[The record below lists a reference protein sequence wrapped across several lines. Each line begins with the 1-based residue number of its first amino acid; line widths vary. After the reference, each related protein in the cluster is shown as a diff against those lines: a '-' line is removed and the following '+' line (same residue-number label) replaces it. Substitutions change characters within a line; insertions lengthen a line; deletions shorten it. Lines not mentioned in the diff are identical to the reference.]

1 MARVDGRRLS
11 FEEEGI
17 WNGVF
22 VMRDRETGT
31 LWSHYTGEAFEGPL
45 KGHTLRWIQTG
56 RAQYH
61 RLVKEHPDATIP
73 ERSALRFR
81 STPPAKGRSR
91 AMGESLPPA
100 FVPTIAKE
108 DDRLGRHEHG
118 LGVFV
123 GGAHRFYKLDDLY
136 GRGLVRDEVGEIGVV
151 VLIQDGGEAAAA
163 YSSCLDGEELIFEPA
178 GHEGRLALK
187 DQKGR
192 LWLSTGE
199 GVSKKNQGKR
209 LTVVRSLVT
218 DWYGWSAYF
227 PKTTIFGVKE

>member
-1 MARVDGRRLS
+1 VARVDGRRLS

-45 KGHTLRWIQTG
+45 QGRRLEWIQTR
-56 RAQYH
+56 RAQYG
-61 RLVKEHPDATIP
+61 RLLNEHPDATIP
-73 ERSALRFR
+73 ERGALKFR
-81 STPPAKGRSR
+81 STPPPKSR
-91 AMGESLPPA
+91 RAAMGEALPPA

-123 GGAHRFYKLDDLY
+123 GGHQRFYKLDDLHS
-136 GRGLVRDEVGEIGVV
+136 RGLVRDTIGDVDVV

-163 YSSCLDGEELIFEPA
+163 YSACFNGESLVFEPA

-187 DQKGR
+187 DQRGR
-192 LWLSTGE
+192 TWLSTGE
-199 GVSKKNQGKR
+199 GVGKRAKGKR
-209 LTVVRSLVT
+209 LTGVRSIVT

-227 PKTTIFGVKE
+227 PKTTIYAAKK